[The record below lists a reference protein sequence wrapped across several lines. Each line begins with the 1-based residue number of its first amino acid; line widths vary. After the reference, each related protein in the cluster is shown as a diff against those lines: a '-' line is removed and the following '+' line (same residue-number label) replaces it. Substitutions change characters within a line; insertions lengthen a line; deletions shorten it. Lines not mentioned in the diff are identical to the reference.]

1 MKSIKL
7 LIVESPAKAKTIGKY
22 LGSDFKVV
30 ASIGHVRDLPK
41 SNKSAIDIPAG
52 FIPHYV
58 ISPGK
63 EKVINEI
70 KFLAKNAS
78 EVLLASD
85 PDREGEAIA
94 WHIKEAIGIKNPKR
108 VVYHEITKEAILD
121 AIAHPRKIDENL
133 KTAQE
138 ARRVLDR
145 LVGYDLSGLIWKKVR
160 YGLSAGRVQSPALR
174 IVMER
179 EREIR
184 AFNPVQ
190 YFVIQAEVE
199 TLKGGSSATSGT
211 SSSPNTSRESSKA
224 GERMT
229 LTCVEEPNNQKEAE
243 RIVSIAKKNDWHVLD
258 VEESEAKR
266 SPRAP
271 FITSTIQQTA
281 SSRLGYSPSR
291 TMGLAQK
298 LYEAGHISYMR
309 TDSTNLSKGA
319 VAEALSVIEKTF
331 GKEYVAPRT
340 FASKSKNAQ
349 EAHEAIR
356 PSHMNV
362 SDAGSNDDE
371 KKLYRLIRA
380 RTLASQMT
388 DARIARTKVIA
399 NIKGSDIADKADMTG
414 AAANP
419 AGTADANGKIPDFA
433 LVGSR
438 VIFDGWLK
446 ADPDARGE
454 DVELPKVSAKDDL
467 KLLDV
472 ASTEKWTEPPSRYTE
487 AGLVKEL
494 EKRGIGR
501 PSTYASIIR
510 TLEEREYV
518 TKVNK
523 ALVPTDTGDVVSSF
537 LEQNFA
543 EYISDSFTAEM
554 EDKLDLI
561 AEGKA
566 EYVKTLRDFYGPF
579 TKEVHEKDKM
589 DKITNLGDADIKF
602 KCPKCGSHMIVKLS
616 RSGKF
621 LSCSTYPECT
631 GALTIDG
638 EEIKSDTPLG
648 HDPKT
653 GLPIFVKVGKY
664 GPYVQLGDKESLE
677 KAIAEGKDIGQDAI
691 VEAAPVAAA
700 ESESAETEKP
710 VELTK
715 SGKPKKVR
723 AKKPKKPTLKPRM
736 ASIPKGKDITAVTV
750 DEALVYL
757 SLPRRL
763 GTMPSTGKVITA
775 NVGRFGPY
783 VVHDGD
789 FRSLKGED
797 NPYTITLERALAIF
811 SEPKKVSTRGR
822 WAKKKADD
830 TAK

>member
-1 MKSIKL
+1 MSTKGHKL

-22 LGSDFKVV
+22 LGSEFKVV

-52 FIPHYV
+52 FVPHYV

-94 WHIKEAIGIKNPKR
+94 WHIKEAVGLKNPKR
-108 VVYHEITKEAILD
+108 VVYHEITKEAILE
-121 AIAHPRKIDENL
+121 AIANPRVIDENL

-199 TLKGGSSATSGT
+199 TTKGKSASATNAVGGSA
-211 SSSPNTSRESSKA
+211 SSSNG
-224 GERMT
+224 GEKMT
-229 LTCVEEPNNQKEAE
+229 LTCVEEPNNQKEAV
-243 RIVSIAKKNDWHVLD
+243 RIVEIAKKNEWHVLD
-258 VEESEAKR
+258 IEESEAKR
-266 SPRAP
+266 SPKAP
-271 FITSTIQQTA
+271 FITSTIQQAA

-309 TDSTNLSKGA
+309 TDSTNLSKTA
-319 VAEALSVIEKTF
+319 VAEALAVIESSF
-331 GKEYVAPRT
+331 GKQYVSPRT

-356 PSHMNV
+356 PSHISV
-362 SDAGSNDDE
+362 VDAGSNDDE
-371 KKLYRLIRA
+371 KRLYRLIRA
-380 RTLASQMT
+380 RTLASQMS
-388 DARIARTKVIA
+388 DARVARTKIIA
-399 NIKGSDIADKADMTG
+399 NIKV
-414 AAANP
+414 
-419 AGTADANGKIPDFA
+419 AGANGTKSGTTAETIPDFA
-433 LVGSR
+433 VVGSR

-467 KLLDV
+467 KLLSV
-472 ASTEKWTEPPSRYTE
+472 ISTEKWTEPPSRYTE

-518 TKVNK
+518 QKVNK

-537 LEQNFA
+537 LEENFG

-566 EYVKTLRDFYGPF
+566 EYVKTMKDFYGPF
-579 TKEVHEKDKM
+579 TKDVQAKEKTA
-589 DKITNLGDADIKF
+589 KITNLGDADVKYV
-602 KCPKCGSHMIVKLS
+602 CPKCGSSMIVKLS

-621 LSCSTYPECT
+621 LSCSTYPDCT
-631 GALTIDG
+631 GALTING

-664 GPYVQLGDKESLE
+664 GPYVQLGDKETLE
-677 KAIAEGKDIGQDAI
+677 KAIAEGRDIGQDT
-691 VEAAPVAAA
+691 VPVAPVAEASASDVVPAEPAA
-700 ESESAETEKP
+700 PAK

-715 SGKPKKVR
+715 AGKPKKIRV
-723 AKKPKKPTLKPRM
+723 KKPKKATLKPRM

-750 DEALVYL
+750 DEAMIYL

-763 GTMPSTGKVITA
+763 GTMPATGKVITA

-797 NPYTITLERALAIF
+797 NPYTITLERALAIL

-822 WAKKKADD
+822 WAKKKAE
-830 TAK
+830 